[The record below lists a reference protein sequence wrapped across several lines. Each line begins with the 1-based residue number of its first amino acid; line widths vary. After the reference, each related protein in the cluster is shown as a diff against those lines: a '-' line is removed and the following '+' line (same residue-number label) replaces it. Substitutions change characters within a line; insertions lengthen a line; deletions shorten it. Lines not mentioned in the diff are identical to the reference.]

1 MRNTVRAKTEY
12 STAAPFIVPRVLESG
27 AVKFDRTPTVSDVND
42 YVKCS
47 DEHSALVYVPRDY
60 VELYKTYV
68 SYMRGERHFY
78 DRGLSDKLRNLVST
92 VKHPFNDPEK
102 EYEAATS
109 YYEQAAEHFSKA
121 VELEKQQKAWA
132 KEIADLEAEIE
143 RQDREGYARLFGGD
157 DDE

>member
-1 MRNTVRAKTEY
+1 MKAKAEY

-27 AVKFDRTPTVSDVND
+27 AVKFDRTPTVPDVD
-42 YVKCS
+42 GYVKCA

-78 DRGLSDKLRNLVST
+78 DRGLSDKLRNLKST
-92 VKHPFNDPEK
+92 VKSPFNNPEMA
-102 EYEAATS
+102 YEAATS
-109 YYEQAAEHFSKA
+109 HYEQAAEHFSKA
-121 VELEKQQKAWA
+121 VELEKQQKAWT
-132 KEIADLEAEIE
+132 KEIADLEAEME
-143 RQDREGYARLFGGD
+143 RQNREGYARLFGGD